1 MRTILDKGDIHM
13 KRFGKRGTMGI
24 VALLLV
30 LLLAACGGGNN
41 AAGTAG
47 SGGAG
52 SGGGSAV
59 QDGGSAGGAA
69 DAGEPQ
75 IEEGAELLVWD
86 NDEAEGEWARYV
98 AEEFTK
104 RYGIPV
110 KVEFVKHTDAPSKL
124 QTDGPAGLGADVF
137 NAPHDHTGN
146 MASAGLILENFYADQ
161 MREEHVDAAIS
172 GASYDGRLYGYPI
185 AVETYG
191 LFYNKDLADKAPE
204 TWDELFAMAKAFNDP
219 ANQKYGFMY
228 EVGNFYYDFSFI
240 GGYGGYVFGNGNTDP
255 SDLGLNGEAAVR
267 AAEFVK
273 RIRDELL
280 PSLKKEDITY
290 DIKNSLFQSG
300 QLMFDMNGPWAAAGY
315 RDAGVNFG
323 IAPLPKLD
331 NGNYPT
337 SFSGIKS
344 YYVNAYTKYPEAASL
359 YASFAASK
367 EMQLKR
373 FEMTGQ
379 VPTRHDLADAPEVA
393 NDPVVSGILAQAAH
407 AIPMPNIPE
416 MQTVWGPMA
425 SAFSLVWNENVDPQK
440 ALDDAVTQIRDAI
453 SLMQ

>member
-1 MRTILDKGDIHM
+1 M
-13 KRFGKRGTMGI
+13 KQFGKRGTFGI
-24 VALLLV
+24 LALLFV
-30 LLLAACGGGNN
+30 LLMAACGGAN
-41 AAGTAG
+41 T
-47 SGGAG
+47 ST
-52 SGGGSAV
+52 GGGPAV
-59 QDGGSAGGAA
+59 EPSNQGGGNAGPVQQPGDG
-69 DAGEPQ
+69 GEPQ
-75 IEEGAELLVWD
+75 IEEGAQLLVWD
-86 NDEAEGEWARYV
+86 NDEAEGEWAKYV

-110 KVEFVKHTDAPSKL
+110 KVEFVKHTDAPNKL

-146 MASAGLILENFYADQ
+146 MASAGLILENFYADE
-161 MREEHVDAAIS
+161 MMAEHVDAALEGGS
-172 GASYDGRLYGYPI
+172 FEGRLYGYPI
-185 AVETYG
+185 SVETYG
-191 LFYNKDLADKAPE
+191 LFYNKDLVENVPE
-204 TWDELFAMAKAFNDP
+204 TWDELIAQAKAFNDS

-228 EVGNFYYDFSFI
+228 DVGNFYYDFAFI
-240 GGYGGYVFGNGNTDP
+240 GGYGGYVFGNNNTDA
-255 SDLGLNGEAAVR
+255 SDLGLNGEAAIK
-267 AAEFVK
+267 AAELVK

-280 PSLKKEDITY
+280 PTLKKEDITY
-290 DIKNSLFQSG
+290 DIKNSLFQEG
-300 QLMFDMNGPWAAAGY
+300 KLLFDMNGPWAAAGY

-331 NGNYPT
+331 NGANPT

-344 YYVNAYTKYPEAASL
+344 YYVNAYTQYPEAASL

-379 VPTRHDLADAPEVA
+379 VPTRHDLADEPEIA
-393 NDPVVSGILAQAAH
+393 GDPVVSGILAQAAH

-416 MQTVWGPMA
+416 MQTVWEPMA
-425 SAFSLVWNENVDPQK
+425 SAFSLIWNEDVDPQK
-440 ALDDAVTQIRDAI
+440 AMDNAVTQIQDAI